1 MTHLMQFSLGL
12 TVAIALNLAIQTSG
26 ENDARTAYSV
36 NATGMSDKAADPAP
50 VAQRANDGL
59 FYVRGTGGAGSVTFL
74 VDTGASHVVL
84 GHKDIDKLKIAPLQT
99 FDRDYLKTASGKV
112 QVKWVVIDELSVGG
126 STLHNVR
133 AAIPQSDIG
142 ISLLGQN
149 ALAQFQTVNIDGD
162 TISFKRD

>member
-1 MTHLMQFSLGL
+1 MGQVLDAGGVSKLVGHDLKRDT
-12 TVAIALNLAIQTSG
+12 LATQ
-26 ENDARTAYSV
+26 
-36 NATGMSDKAADPAP
+36 
-50 VAQRANDGL
+50 
-59 FYVRGTGGAGSVTFL
+59 
-74 VDTGASHVVL
+74 VL
-84 GHKDIDKLKIAPLQT
+84 KHKDIDKLKISPLQT
-99 FDRDYLKTASGKV
+99 SDRDYLKTASGKV

-162 TISFKRD
+162 TISFKRH